1 MKPNMKYLPPI
12 NNKVAKFST
21 IMMYMKYSKFLTDF
35 VNMPDVNITLDRE
48 TKINAYK
55 LIWN

>member
-1 MKPNMKYLPPI
+1 MKYLPPI